1 MKATILKKSPCDIAQ
16 AIKAE
21 ARRLGFDAVGFAQA
35 RPVSGEAARAFTKW
49 LSEEKHHCMAWAANH
64 TELRLDPTRLVPGA
78 ATVISLAVNYLPS
91 QLPLTV
97 DSPWARYAVGDDY
110 HEVLR
115 NMGLQLAAYIESA
128 SGHSS
133 RVCVDSAP
141 ILERYWAQQAGLGF
155 QGRNTL
161 LIIPGRGSF
170 FFLCELV
177 TTLPLPPDEP
187 CTLSCGDCGACERQ
201 CPGGALQGGML
212 DAAKCLSC
220 QTIENRDPELPEWV
234 AQRIGHRLYGCDEC
248 QRACPHNR
256 HAIAGRHPEFE
267 ARESILSLTA
277 EQVLAMDQTQFS
289 ATFRHSA
296 IKRTKLAGLH
306 RNARLIAHPQSPNF
320 LTEDC
325 PPVQK

>member
-1 MKATILKKSPCDIAQ
+1 M
-16 AIKAE
+16 
-21 ARRLGFDAVGFAQA
+21 
-35 RPVSGEAARAFTKW
+35 
-49 LSEEKHHCMAWAANH
+49 
-64 TELRLDPTRLVPGA
+64 
-78 ATVISLAVNYLPS
+78 
-91 QLPLTV
+91 
-97 DSPWARYAVGDDY
+97 
-110 HEVLR
+110 
-115 NMGLQLAAYIESA
+115 
-128 SGHSS
+128 
-133 RVCVDSAP
+133 
-141 ILERYWAQQAGLGF
+141 
-155 QGRNTL
+155 
-161 LIIPGRGSF
+161 
-170 FFLCELV
+170 
-177 TTLPLPPDEP
+177 
-187 CTLSCGDCGACERQ
+187 
-201 CPGGALQGGML
+201 QGGVL

-306 RNARLIAHPQSPNF
+306 RNARLITHPQSPNF

-325 PPVQK
+325 PPVHIASSLEGTWEGYTHMQSYYNGRYYNSTYSYVDFTTDPFSFTSGYGHWVDYYSNAPWDYIANNIEWHVRNGDDDDWQQLPAPDAGCSPDAGAAAGSGTGAGTWYAPITQVISVTSIIREI

>member
-1 MKATILKKSPCDIAQ
+1 
-16 AIKAE
+16 
-21 ARRLGFDAVGFAQA
+21 
-35 RPVSGEAARAFTKW
+35 
-49 LSEEKHHCMAWAANH
+49 
-64 TELRLDPTRLVPGA
+64 
-78 ATVISLAVNYLPS
+78 
-91 QLPLTV
+91 
-97 DSPWARYAVGDDY
+97 
-110 HEVLR
+110 
-115 NMGLQLAAYIESA
+115 
-128 SGHSS
+128 
-133 RVCVDSAP
+133 
-141 ILERYWAQQAGLGF
+141 
-155 QGRNTL
+155 
-161 LIIPGRGSF
+161 
-170 FFLCELV
+170 
-177 TTLPLPPDEP
+177 
-187 CTLSCGDCGACERQ
+187 
-201 CPGGALQGGML
+201 ML